1 MDGESHST
9 VWSKL
14 GSFFSGKSS
23 EDHLEQAI
31 REAREDGELKAE
43 EGSMLL
49 SILSLD
55 ELQVQDIMTP
65 RTDIDCLP
73 SGTTILDAAGAI
85 VETGHSRL
93 PVYKDTRDNIIGIV
107 DVNGIQADGKTS
119 SVLNTEPL
127 HEKFKAFNFD
137 VQRVNGNSISQVME
151 AVDKARTSTEK
162 KPHVILC
169 DTVPGTG
176 LSFLIGNPKS
186 HFISL
191 DAEGWNRAF
200 NELERGKD

>member
-1 MDGESHST
+1 MPIAVGMAMGLKRKNSDSKIYVMMGDGEMAEGPTWEAAMSA
-9 VWSKL
+9 
-14 GSFFSGKSS
+14 GSYG
-23 EDHLEQAI
+23 L
-31 REAREDGELKAE
+31 
-43 EGSMLL
+43 
-49 SILSLD
+49 
-55 ELQVQDIMTP
+55 
-65 RTDIDCLP
+65 
-73 SGTTILDAAGAI
+73 
-85 VETGHSRL
+85 
-93 PVYKDTRDNIIGIV
+93 DNIIGIV

-137 VQRVNGNSISQVME
+137 VQRINGNSISQVME